1 MMATGGEV
9 GSCFGVGL
17 ENQEG
22 VRVTPQH
29 KNGDAKMPV
38 T

>member
-22 VRVTPQH
+22 VRVALQH
-29 KNGDAKMPV
+29 KNGDTKMPA